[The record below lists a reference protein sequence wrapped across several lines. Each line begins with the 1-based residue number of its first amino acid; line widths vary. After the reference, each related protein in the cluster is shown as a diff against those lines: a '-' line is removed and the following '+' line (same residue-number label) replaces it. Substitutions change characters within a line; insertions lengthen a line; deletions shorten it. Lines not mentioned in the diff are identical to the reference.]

1 MCYNRI
7 KSDAAKNR
15 AASRGS
21 GSGCAPRGVSLEIRE
36 FFTNVYGLQGNE
48 LIAALCACAKIF
60 TVKRGELLVREGD
73 PVYDAFFLVS
83 GVFRGYFLD
92 ANGKEITDCLSYRSG
107 TPLMTCLGF
116 DEVSCISVMALSG
129 GVCLS
134 VPIAELLSL
143 FKQYPELLELYNRF
157 LVDSLRYHWKMKTML
172 YQYTAMQRYQWF
184 CETHPGLIDLVG
196 GKYVASFLNMTPV
209 TLSRL
214 RRELREQ

>member
-1 MCYNRI
+1 MEV
-7 KSDAAKNR
+7 R
-15 AASRGS
+15 AF
-21 GSGCAPRGVSLEIRE
+21 L
-36 FFTNVYGLQGNE
+36 TNVYGLRDGE
-48 LIAALCACAKIF
+48 RIEAVCGCATTF
-60 TVKRGELLVREGD
+60 TVKRGELLLREGD

-92 ANGKEITDCLSYRSG
+92 ANGKEITDCLVYRSG
-107 TPLMTCLGF
+107 TPLMACLELN
-116 DEVSCISVMALSG
+116 EVSCTSVMALSG

-134 VPIAELLSL
+134 VPVAELMPLL
-143 FKQYPELLELYNRF
+143 KQYPELLELYNRF
-157 LVDSLRYHWKMKTML
+157 LIDSLHYHWKMKTML

>member
-36 FFTNVYGLQGNE
+36 FLTNVYGLQGNE

-92 ANGKEITDCLSYRSG
+92 VNGKEITDCLSYRSG

-134 VPIAELLSL
+134 VPIA
-143 FKQYPELLELYNRF
+143 
-157 LVDSLRYHWKMKTML
+157 
-172 YQYTAMQRYQWF
+172 
-184 CETHPGLIDLVG
+184 
-196 GKYVASFLNMTPV
+196 
-209 TLSRL
+209 
-214 RRELREQ
+214 